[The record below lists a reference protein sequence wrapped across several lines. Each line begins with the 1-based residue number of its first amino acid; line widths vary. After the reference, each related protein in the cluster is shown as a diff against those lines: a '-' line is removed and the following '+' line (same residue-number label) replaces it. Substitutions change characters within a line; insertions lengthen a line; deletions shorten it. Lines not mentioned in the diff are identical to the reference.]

1 MATAEREYARPAP
14 RAASPGW
21 LLTWMTTVDHKQI
34 GIMYLCT
41 GLAFFLLGG
50 LQALLIRAQLAVPGA
65 RVLPPDTYNQFVTV
79 HGVTMIFF
87 VTMPLLFGFANYVVP
102 LMIGARD
109 MAFPRLNALSYW
121 LLLFAGLMLY
131 FSFFAG
137 SAPDVG
143 WYGYAPLTEYPF
155 TGGARTEYWLLSL
168 TVSAIGTIATSVNVV
183 ATVLTMRAPGMTL
196 GRVPMFA
203 WMTVIASLLFLW
215 AAPAFTAAA
224 AMLLV
229 DRHLFGHFYDAAA
242 GGDPIIYQHL
252 FWAFGHPE
260 VYVLALPAFGIIS
273 EVIPVFSRKPLFGA
287 AFVAAASVGIAAL
300 SFMVW
305 AHHMFTVGLG
315 PLANTF
321 FSVMSM
327 LIAVPTGI
335 KIFNW
340 LATMWG
346 GALRFTTAMLFAVG
360 FLGTFVIGGI
370 TGVHVAL
377 VPLDWQISDS
387 YYLVAHFH
395 YTMMGG
401 VMFGVF
407 AGAYYWFPKITGRLL
422 DERLGQVHFWL
433 MLVGFHLTFFSQHVL
448 GVLGMPRRIYTYP
461 GYEGWAAWNLASTV
475 GAALMGLGT
484 LVFLWNL
491 LASLRHGG
499 IAGPDPWDGFTLEW
513 ATASPPPP
521 ENFAAPLPL
530 VRGRRPLWDAK
541 HPEHADAGHE
551 GQHAGARRPDSG
563 GIAASGPRAS
573 VSDTPAGARPA
584 PPNRQPPTA
593 DPAPRNTASVAP
605 RRHWWQA
612 DPNIVGVAIFITSEA
627 VFFVALVLV
636 YAFYHGRV
644 VSGPTADEVLDVPYA
659 AVITVLLL
667 ASSYT
672 ITRAGSR
679 LARDD
684 RRGAL
689 LWLVATILL
698 GAAFLIGQGIE
709 YSRLVA
715 EDVTPARNLF
725 GTTFFTLTGFHGL
738 HVLIGL
744 VALFVALCI
753 GFAGRLTARR
763 HGGFE
768 AVALYWHFV
777 DGVWIVVFSVVY
789 LWTLL

>member
-1 MATAEREYARPAP
+1 MATAERASVGPLP
-14 RAASPGW
+14 RASSPGW

-34 GIMYLCT
+34 GVMYLAT
-41 GLAFFLLGG
+41 GRVFFLLGG
-50 LQALLIRAQLAVPGA
+50 LEALTMRWQLATPGA
-65 RVLPPDTYNQFVTV
+65 AVFAPEVYNQVVTV

-87 VTMPLLFGFANYVVP
+87 VTMPILFGFANYLVP

-121 LLLFAGLMLY
+121 LFLFSGLMLY

-143 WYGYAPLTEYPF
+143 WYGYAPLTEYPY

-168 TVSAIGTIATSVNVV
+168 AVSAVGSIATGVNVV
-183 ATVLTMRAPGMTL
+183 ATVLTQRAPGMSI

-203 WMTVIASLLFLW
+203 WMTVIASILFIW
-215 AAPAFTAAA
+215 GVPPFTAAA

-229 DRHLFGHFYDAAA
+229 DRHLFGHFFDPAE
-242 GGDPIIYQHL
+242 GGDPVVYQHL

-287 AFVAAASVGIAAL
+287 TAVAAASVGIAAL

-305 AHHMFTVGLG
+305 AHHMFTAGLG

-327 LIAVPTGI
+327 LIAIPTGI

-346 GALRFTTAMLFAVG
+346 GALRFTTAMLFCVG

-401 VMFGVF
+401 VIFAVF
-407 AGAYYWFPKITGRLL
+407 AGTYYWFPKITGRLL
-422 DERLGQVHFWL
+422 NERLGQVHFWL

-448 GVLGMPRRIYTYP
+448 GMLGMPRRIYTYP
-461 GYEGWAAWNLASTV
+461 PYPGWIEWNLASTV
-475 GAALMGLGT
+475 GAGLMGLGT
-484 LVFLWNL
+484 LVFLWNIFG
-491 LASLRHGG
+491 SLRRGA
-499 IAGPDPWDGFTLEW
+499 IAGPNPWDGFTLEW
-513 ATASPPPP
+513 ATSSPPPP
-521 ENFAAPLPL
+521 EDFVAPLPP

-541 HPEHADAGHE
+541 YPDLADAHRGHA
-551 GQHAGARRPDSG
+551 AGGRDTQEAPG
-563 GIAASGPRAS
+563 PAA
-573 VSDTPAGARPA
+573 
-584 PPNRQPPTA
+584 QPPA
-593 DPAPRNTASVAP
+593 ALLHLPRDWRQV
-605 RRHWWQA
+605 
-612 DPNIVGVAIFITSEA
+612 DPNVVGVAIFVTSEA
-627 VFFVALVLV
+627 VFFLALVIV
-636 YAFYHGRV
+636 YVIYHGRA
-644 VSGPTADEVLDVPYA
+644 VSGPSPREALDVPYA

-667 ASSYT
+667 ASSFT
-672 ITRAGSR
+672 VSRAGAR

-689 LWLVATILL
+689 IWLVATILL
-698 GAAFLIGQGIE
+698 GGAFLLGQGVE

-715 EDVTPARNLF
+715 ENVTPARNLF

-738 HVLIGL
+738 HVLVGL
-744 VALFVALCI
+744 VALAVAACL
-753 GFAGRLTARR
+753 GFAGRLTAGH

-768 AVALYWHFV
+768 AIALYWHFV